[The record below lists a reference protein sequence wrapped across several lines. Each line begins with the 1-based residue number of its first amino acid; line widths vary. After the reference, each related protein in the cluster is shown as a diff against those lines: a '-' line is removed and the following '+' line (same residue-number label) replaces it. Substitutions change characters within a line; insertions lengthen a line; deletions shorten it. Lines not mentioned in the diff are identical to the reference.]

1 MSTILVGVDDSE
13 RAQDAIAFTRELLR
27 VSRARVV
34 VATVFPYD
42 DMPSRAAN
50 SDFRRLLEVE
60 AERTAKRHAERL
72 TGIDSSRIAVRSMA
86 RTSAAHG
93 LQELAEQEGAGLIV
107 VGSSHTGRRGRVL
120 PGSTAERLLHGAPC
134 PVAVVPLGYREGE
147 HALRRIGAAD
157 DGSAESRAAVRAAD
171 LLARALGAELA
182 VIRVQ
187 PDVTTI
193 AAAPDAAS
201 AGLAVRDDLL
211 RAARQELDTT
221 VDLVDPG
228 TRARGVLR
236 EGDPVR
242 ELADATGGLDVLIT
256 GSRGY
261 GPLRAVLLGGVTGPL
276 LREAHA
282 PVVVVPRGVDAPLA
296 DLLAENPQRRGSR
309 LRMED
314 GRGGRTVTT

>member
-13 RAQDAIAFTRELLR
+13 RAQDAIAFARDLLR
-27 VSRARVV
+27 ASRTRVV
-34 VATVFPYD
+34 AATVFPYD
-42 DMPSRAAN
+42 DSPSRAAN

-60 AERTAKRHAERL
+60 AVRTAKRHAERL
-72 TGIDSSRIAVRSMA
+72 TGIDASRISVRSMA

-93 LQELAEQEGAGLIV
+93 LQELAEQEDAGLIV

-134 PVAVVPLGYREGE
+134 PVAVVPLGYRQGA

-171 LLARALGAELA
+171 VLARALGAQLTI
-182 VIRVQ
+182 IRVQ
-187 PDVTTI
+187 PEVTTI
-193 AAAPDAAS
+193 AAAPDAVSAS
-201 AGLAVRDDLL
+201 PAPREDLL
-211 RAARQELDTT
+211 RAARHELDTT
-221 VDLVDPG
+221 LELVEG
-228 TRARGVLR
+228 ARARGVLR
-236 EGDPVR
+236 EGDPAR
-242 ELADATGGLDVLIT
+242 ELADATCELDVLIT

-296 DLLAENPQRRGSR
+296 DLLAGNPQREGSR
-309 LRMED
+309 LRMEA
-314 GRGGRTVTT
+314 GQGGHTVTT